1 MGKNGVKKGGLKT
14 PGPVSTVGS
23 GVGAGAKA
31 PADYVISSEAYS
43 VEPYGIMLRKDD
55 PAFQKVADDATAKL
69 YTSGAIIPIYEK
81 WFLKP
86 IPPKNINLNLPASPQ
101 LKNEFAKPTR
111 SGDPAD
117 YK

>member
-1 MGKNGVKKGGLKT
+1 MVETDRAAAFFMDDILLASL
-14 PGPVSTVGS
+14 V
-23 GVGAGAKA
+23 AGAKA
-31 PADYVISSEAYS
+31 PPDYIISSEAYS

-69 YTSGAIIPIYEK
+69 YSSGAIVPIYEK

-101 LKNEFAKPTR
+101 LKNEFAKPTH
-111 SGDPAD
+111 SGDPND